1 MRYEYIPNSLFI
13 KNRKRFVEKMA
24 KNTVAIFTSNDPM
37 TANGDETVGFIQN
50 SSFFYL
56 TGIDQEDCYLILAP
70 NNEDNTLQEIL
81 FVKETNEHLR
91 VWEGEKL
98 SIEEAQDISGIETIK
113 WSKTFWNVLESV
125 LYETE
130 TVYIHLDEY
139 LFKHKIKTR
148 EQAVFEETKQKHPF
162 INFKKSSLIINKLRG
177 IKQEE
182 EIIQVKKAIEITK
195 KGFERAAKFIKAG
208 KFEFEIEAEISHEFT
223 INRSRSHAFNPIMA
237 SGKNACVLHYETNN
251 NQCQDG
257 DLILMDFGAEY
268 ANYKADMSR
277 TLPVNGK
284 FTARQKEVYESVL
297 FVMKETTKQ
306 MIPGNTLIK
315 LKEFTRELIGKEL
328 VKLGLITTEELKT
341 KPELINKYY
350 PHEVSHNLGL
360 ETHDVE
366 TKKRP
371 FEAGMLLTC
380 EPGIYI
386 NEENLGI
393 RLENDI
399 LITENGNIDLMAHI
413 PIEIEEIEKLMNT
426 K

>member
-1 MRYEYIPNSLFI
+1 
-13 KNRKRFVEKMA
+13 
-24 KNTVAIFTSNDPM
+24 
-37 TANGDETVGFIQN
+37 
-50 SSFFYL
+50 
-56 TGIDQEDCYLILAP
+56 
-70 NNEDNTLQEIL
+70 
-81 FVKETNEHLR
+81 
-91 VWEGEKL
+91 
-98 SIEEAQDISGIETIK
+98 
-113 WSKTFWNVLESV
+113 
-125 LYETE
+125 
-130 TVYIHLDEY
+130 
-139 LFKHKIKTR
+139 
-148 EQAVFEETKQKHPF
+148 
-162 INFKKSSLIINKLRG
+162 
-177 IKQEE
+177 
-182 EIIQVKKAIEITK
+182 
-195 KGFERAAKFIKAG
+195 
-208 KFEFEIEAEISHEFT
+208 
-223 INRSRSHAFNPIMA
+223 MA

>member
-1 MRYEYIPNSLFI
+1 MRYENIPNSLFI
-13 KNRKRFVEKMA
+13 KNRKRFVEKMV
-24 KNTVAIFTSNDPM
+24 KNSVAIFTSNDPM

-70 NNEDNTLQEIL
+70 NNEDNTLKEIL

-98 SIEEAQDISGIETIK
+98 SIEEAQIISGIETTK

-139 LFKHKIKTR
+139 LFKQKIKNR

-162 INFKKSSLIINKLRG
+162 VNFKKSSLIINKLRG
-177 IKQEE
+177 IKQDE
-182 EIIQVKKAIEITK
+182 EITQVKKAIEITK
-195 KGFERAAKFIKAG
+195 KGFERAAKFITPG

-223 INRSRSHAFNPIMA
+223 INRSRNHAFNPIMA

-284 FTARQKEVYESVL
+284 FTARQKQVYESVL
-297 FVMKETTKQ
+297 YVMKETTKQ

-328 VKLGLITTEELKT
+328 VKLGLISTEELKT

-350 PHEVSHNLGL
+350 PHGVSHNLGL

-386 NEENLGI
+386 NEENMGV